1 MALKSFASDNNSG
14 VHPKILEALTQA
26 NKGHAVGY
34 GDDEI
39 TKKAIE
45 KFKQLFNPDIDV
57 YFVFTGT
64 AANVLSIAALCKP
77 YHAVICAN
85 TSHLH
90 VDECGAP
97 ERFTGCKL
105 ITVPATDGKLD
116 VQSIK
121 PYLTEFDFEHH
132 VQPLMI
138 SLSQSNELGTVY
150 TPEEIKA
157 IARLAHENNMYL
169 HIDGARIAN
178 ALVSLGCTIKE
189 ITCDAGVDVVSFGG
203 TKNGM
208 MFGEAVIFFNK
219 KLSQEFK
226 YIRKQGMHLYS
237 KMRFASAQFI
247 AYLENDLWLKNAAHS
262 NRMAKLL
269 EKEIKKLSNIK
280 ITRPVESNG
289 VFAIIPETII
299 EPLRDKYFFYTW
311 DEHRSE
317 VRWMCSFDT
326 TEEDIL
332 DFVAVIKSLL

>member
-14 VHPKILEALTQA
+14 VHPKIIEALNQA
-26 NKGHAVGY
+26 NNGHAVGY
-34 GDDEI
+34 GDDPI
-39 TKKAIE
+39 TKKAVE
-45 KFKQLFNPDIDV
+45 KLKQLFKSDVDV

-64 AANVLSIAALCKP
+64 AANVLSIATICKP
-77 YHAVICAN
+77 YHAVICAD

-105 ITVPATDGKLD
+105 ITVPSSDGKLHVD
-116 VQSIK
+116 LIK
-121 PYLTEFDFEHH
+121 PYLEGFDFEHH
-132 VQPLMI
+132 VQPLLI
-138 SLSQSNELGTVY
+138 SVTQSTELGTVY
-150 TPEEIKA
+150 APGEIKE

-178 ALVSLGCTIKE
+178 ALVSLDCTINE
-189 ITCDAGVDVVSFGG
+189 ITSDVGVDVVSFGG

-208 MFGEAVIFFNK
+208 MFGESVIFFNK
-219 KLSQEFK
+219 NLSQEFK

-237 KMRFASAQFI
+237 KMRFASAQFV

-262 NRMAKLL
+262 NKMAKLL
-269 EKEIKKLSNIK
+269 EKEINKIPQIK

-289 VFAIIPETII
+289 VFAIVPETII
-299 EPLRDKYFFYTW
+299 EPLREKYFFYTW
-311 DEHRSE
+311 DEHTSE

-326 TEEDIL
+326 TEEDIM
-332 DFVAVIKSLL
+332 DFVAAIKNLL